1 MEFTQQ
7 ILKSLY
13 QNYRRDKMNRLI
25 IIIFIFLSILTTN
38 MLYSYPY
45 INDNDLFKQHT
56 KNLWELRKQIIDE
69 LHKRGEL

>member
-1 MEFTQQ
+1 
-7 ILKSLY
+7 
-13 QNYRRDKMNRLI
+13 MNRLI

-38 MLYSYPY
+38 MLYSYSY